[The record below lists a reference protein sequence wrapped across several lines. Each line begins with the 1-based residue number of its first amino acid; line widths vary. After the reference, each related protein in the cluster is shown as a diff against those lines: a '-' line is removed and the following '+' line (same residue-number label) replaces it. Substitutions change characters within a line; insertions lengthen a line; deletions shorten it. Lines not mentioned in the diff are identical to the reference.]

1 MVNVFIDHLAH
12 FCLKFG
18 HITFILPLVIV
29 CMIFHKR
36 DIYAKAACF
45 LLWVMIFNTLLKHL
59 FNVPLLPHLG
69 VGYAFPSGHMHAAS
83 AFYGYILYKT
93 DNKFVKIVL
102 AMLLCCLGFSLIYCH
117 FHDLTDVLGA
127 VGFTVAELLIYHVI
141 SINFGDKVV
150 GIISIASAVAVMFA
164 LSVIHRVEFHVWLA
178 FYALLGMETVLTV
191 TQEKRLNSLKK
202 KFLAL
207 ILSIITIASV
217 YYIFKILA
225 FDKFYLSEI
234 RFALIPLIII
244 GSIQFS
250 ERVKV

>member
-29 CMIFHKR
+29 CIIFHKR

-45 LLWVMIFNTLLKHL
+45 LLWVMIFK
-59 FNVPLLPHLG
+59 
-69 VGYAFPSGHMHAAS
+69 
-83 AFYGYILYKT
+83 
-93 DNKFVKIVL
+93 
-102 AMLLCCLGFSLIYCH
+102 LLCCLGFSLIHCH
-117 FHDLTDVLGA
+117 FHNLTDVLGA
-127 VGFTVAELLIYHVI
+127 VGFTLTELLIYHVI

-191 TQEKRLNSLKK
+191 TQEKKLNSVRK

-207 ILSIITIASV
+207 ILSIIMIASV

>member
-1 MVNVFIDHLAH
+1 MVNVYIDYLAH

-45 LLWVMIFNTLLKHL
+45 LLWVMIFNTLLKYL
-59 FNVPLLPHLG
+59 FKVPLFPHLG
-69 VGYAFPSGHMHAAS
+69 PGYAFPSGHMHAAS

-93 DNKFVKIVL
+93 DSKFVKIIL
-102 AMLLCCLGFSLIYCH
+102 AMLLCSLGFSLIHCR
-117 FHDLTDVLGA
+117 FHDLADVLGA

-150 GIISIASAVAVMFA
+150 GIISIASAVAIMFA
-164 LSVIHRVEFHVWLA
+164 LSVKHRVEFQVWLA
-178 FYALLGMETVLTV
+178 FYALLGMESVLTV
-191 TQEKRLNSLKK
+191 TQDKRLNSVKK

-207 ILSIITIASV
+207 ILSVILIASV
-217 YYIFKILA
+217 YYIFKFLA

-234 RFALIPLIII
+234 RFALIPLIIV
-244 GSIQFS
+244 GAMQFS